1 MLDSVSDCIFGKFG
15 YLLAF
20 FATFREDLVNGLPD
34 FGLDSSRYCSWGPFL
49 GFVTGDRSWR
59 PFLGAVPEIVI
70 IVCCFCFFQEQL
82 IMQYL
87 TLPLWP
93 FGWPILWNCFIL
105 LFLGGGWGTLSEGGG
120 HFQRNPFVRPFL
132 ILIFNFH

>member
-93 FGWPILWNCFIL
+93 FGWPILWNCYIL
-105 LFLGGGWGTLSEGGG
+105 LFFGGGVGGLFQREGDTFKGTLS
-120 HFQRNPFVRPFL
+120 
-132 ILIFNFH
+132 